1 MVRAQIAI
9 RKGIRGGDK
18 VLVSLRDGDRTN
30 ADLAS
35 GAGGF
40 RLGLILEHWPD
51 QPAEPR
57 RIRMP
62 MQSDCMAEL
71 SGGMRGLPQPQA
83 APGGRGGIVSSQPYF
98 SSTMNAS
105 VRH

>member
-1 MVRAQIAI
+1 MQTLLQVTAPF
-9 RKGIRGGDK
+9 
-18 VLVSLRDGDRTN
+18 
-30 ADLAS
+30 AS
-35 GAGGF
+35 GSSLSIGRTSSRSPGVFA
-40 RLGLILEHWPD
+40 RPCKMTAW
-51 QPAEPR
+51 
-57 RIRMP
+57 
-62 MQSDCMAEL
+62 L